1 MKFKTKENIAGYIFI
16 LPWIIGLTVFTLGP
30 ILFSFYTS
38 FTDYAMTN
46 TPKFTG
52 LANYRRMFTQDPLF
66 WKSLSNT
73 LYYVALEVPLV
84 TILGIVIAVMLNEV
98 LVGIRIYRTIFYL
111 PSIMVGIG
119 TYFLW
124 MMMLNPSTGIVN
136 SALALIGIDGPSWL
150 TNPAWTKPAIVLM
163 KVWGVGGQMLLY
175 LARLRSIPLEYYEA
189 GSIDGTTMWTRI
201 RYITLPMITPIIFYN
216 LIIGIVGSFQIFQ
229 EGYVLSGDGSGA
241 PANSLLFYNLYI
253 WKQAFTYFRTGY
265 ASALSWVMFLMV
277 LVLTLINL
285 ALSRRWVFYEEDN

>member
-1 MKFKTKENIAGYIFI
+1 MNMRKKETIAGYLFI
-16 LPWIIGLTVFTLGP
+16 LPWLIGLIVFTLGP

-38 FTDYAMTN
+38 FTNYTMTSS
-46 TPKFTG
+46 PEFIG
-52 LANYRRMFTQDPLF
+52 LANYKRMFFQDPLF

-73 LYYVALEVPLV
+73 LYYVAIQVPLITV
-84 TILGIVIAVMLNEV
+84 LGVVIALMLNEV
-98 LVGIRIYRTIFYL
+98 LVGIRVYRTIFYL

-124 MMMLNPSTGIVN
+124 MLMLNPTSGIVN
-136 SALALIGIDGPSWL
+136 QFLSFLGIAGPSWL
-150 TNPAWTKPAIVLM
+150 TDPNWTKPAIIFM

-175 LARLRSIPLEYYEA
+175 LARLRSIPQEYYEA
-189 GSIDGTTMWTRI
+189 GAIDGTTIFSRI
-201 RYITLPMITPIIFYN
+201 RYITLPLITPIIFYN

-229 EGYVLSGDGSGA
+229 EGYILSGDGSGG

-265 ASALSWVMFLMV
+265 ASALSWFMFFIV
-277 LVLTLINL
+277 LVFTLFNL
-285 ALSRRWVFYEEDN
+285 KMARRWVFYEEDN